1 VSERALFPEEIV
13 GLLADPIRMKVVG
26 ALSLGDADLSQLS
39 ATVASTPRDLGEAIT
54 RLADA
59 GVIARSGATCRLN
72 TEIFGSSVRAAAA
85 LHVDPPD
92 DERALLFRKYFAR
105 GRLIAFPER
114 PDPLHAVLALIAGDF
129 AVGETYDEVS
139 VNAKLSVWFD
149 DWCSLRRLLVD
160 QGFLDRDHGLYWR
173 TDNGSDGTTR

>member
-1 VSERALFPEEIV
+1 VNERALFPEEIV
-13 GLLADPIRMKVVG
+13 GLLADPVRLKVVG
-26 ALSLGDADLSQLS
+26 SLSLGDADLSELA
-39 ATVASTPRDLGEAIT
+39 ATVASNPRELGEAVS

-59 GVIARSGATCRLN
+59 GVITRSGATCRLN
-72 TEIFGSSVRAAAA
+72 REVFQSSVRAAAA

-114 PDPLHAVLALIAGDF
+114 PEPLQAVLALIASDF
-129 AVGETYDEVS
+129 VVGETYDEVS

-149 DWCSLRRLLVD
+149 DWCSLRRVLVD
-160 QGFLDRDHGLYWR
+160 QGLLDRDKGVYWR
-173 TDNGSDGTTR
+173 SSDHSSR